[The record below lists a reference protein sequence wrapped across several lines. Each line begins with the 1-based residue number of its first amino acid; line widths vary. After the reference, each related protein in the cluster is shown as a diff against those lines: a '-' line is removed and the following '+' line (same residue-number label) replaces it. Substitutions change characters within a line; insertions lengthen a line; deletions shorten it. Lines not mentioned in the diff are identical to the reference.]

1 MRQSQVD
8 GHDELDEIVPR
19 THIPRMT
26 TTGQRTAPSKVAA
39 RPPRAHAR
47 KAAARVEVPQG
58 ISAEE
63 ARRVLSAVAS
73 SASTVMRTG
82 RVLALDLKPTAGRS
96 ATRFLLVKSKRVVAA
111 QPQPAQNDDEPL
123 TPAAARAALKRAYS
137 RGATAAAE
145 LLSGPDMLSSDA
157 LAERL
162 GLSREAVHQ
171 KRRRGEL
178 LGIEGAK
185 RGIRFPAWQIGPNG
199 RPPAALPALHEALG
213 EPWAVFRFL
222 RQRHPELGMRTGLEA
237 VTDPR
242 QAAEAL
248 ALARRG
254 GDFGPA
260 GA

>member
-1 MRQSQVD
+1 MTRQAHV
-8 GHDELDEIVPR
+8 LD
-19 THIPRMT
+19 MT
-26 TTGQRTAPSKVAA
+26 TTSQRTAPGKVTA
-39 RPPRAHAR
+39 RPPRTHAR
-47 KAAARVEVPQG
+47 KAPARVEVPDG

-73 SASTVMRTG
+73 SVGMVMRTG
-82 RVLALDLKPTAGRS
+82 RVLTLDLKPTAGRS
-96 ATRFLLVKSKRVVAA
+96 ATRFLLVKSKRVDLA
-111 QPQPAQNDDEPL
+111 QPQRPQNEGEL
-123 TPAAARAALKRAYS
+123 TPAAARVALKRAYS

-178 LGIEGAK
+178 LGLEGAK
-185 RGIRFPAWQIGPNG
+185 RGMRFPAWQIGPNG
-199 RPPAALPALHEALG
+199 RPPAALPGLHEALG

-237 VTDPR
+237 MADPR
-242 QAAEAL
+242 QATEAL
-248 ALARRG
+248 ELARRG